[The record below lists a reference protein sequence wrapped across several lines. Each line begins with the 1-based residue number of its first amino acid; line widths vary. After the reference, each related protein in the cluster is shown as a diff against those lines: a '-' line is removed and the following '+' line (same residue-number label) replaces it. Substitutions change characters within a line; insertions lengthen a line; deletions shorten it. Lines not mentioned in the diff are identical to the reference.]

1 MMIGER
7 LRIIRESK
15 NLSQGD
21 IEQRSGLLRCY
32 VSRVENGLTIPAVET
47 LEKMAHALDMKLYQL
62 FYDSQEPPSPIEKGS
77 LDSSEE
83 WGIKGKNAR
92 FLAKLRMSLSRMD
105 RRDRMIVMSVASQ
118 FANPKRRK
126 R

>member
-47 LEKMAHALDMKLYQL
+47 REKMTHALDMKLYQA

-77 LDSSEE
+77 LNSSEE
-83 WGIKGKNAR
+83 WGLKGE
-92 FLAKLRMSLSRMD
+92 
-105 RRDRMIVMSVASQ
+105 
-118 FANPKRRK
+118 KRQIPGEVE
-126 R
+126 